1 MNNNYIYE
9 KIKKNIESK
18 FFDFDGVV
26 GLSFTD
32 LKSKY
37 TFDINGCE
45 IFPVASTIKIHI
57 LIQILN
63 LVEKNELD
71 LNQNIEITNKL
82 HSAGSGILSHLDNE
96 INLSLLDIINFMII
110 LSDNTATNY
119 LIDLAG
125 FENTNDII
133 KMMGLKNT
141 KLQRKME
148 DQEAVQNNIENF
160 STANECNELFNQ
172 LYHNKPTDYISKKT
186 IEILSK
192 PKKGYFNRIIDAK
205 TKIANKPG
213 GMPYVRCDSGIIFLK
228 NNPYI
233 LSIFSKLCTLES
245 YEQEYFIVNIANY
258 IHKFMLN
265 IDKSNQYGQGIR

>member
-1 MNNNYIYE
+1 MNNNFIYE
-9 KIKKNIESK
+9 KIKNNIESK
-18 FFDFDGVV
+18 FSDFDGVV

-37 TFDINGCE
+37 TFDINGSE

-148 DQEAVQNNIENF
+148 DQEAVQNNIENY

-186 IEILSK
+186 IEICFLLSR
-192 PKKGYFNRIIDAK
+192 NR
-205 TKIANKPG
+205 
-213 GMPYVRCDSGIIFLK
+213 L
-228 NNPYI
+228 
-233 LSIFSKLCTLES
+233 
-245 YEQEYFIVNIANY
+245 
-258 IHKFMLN
+258 
-265 IDKSNQYGQGIR
+265 

>member
-1 MNNNYIYE
+1 MNNNFIYE
-9 KIKKNIESK
+9 KIKNNIESK
-18 FFDFDGVV
+18 FSDFDGVV

-37 TFDINGCE
+37 TFDINGSE

-119 LIDLAG
+119 LIDIAG

-148 DQEAVQNNIENF
+148 DQEAVQNNIENLLNF
-160 STANECNELFNQ
+160 TKNISINSNYYLF
-172 LYHNKPTDYISKKT
+172 
-186 IEILSK
+186 
-192 PKKGYFNRIIDAK
+192 
-205 TKIANKPG
+205 
-213 GMPYVRCDSGIIFLK
+213 
-228 NNPYI
+228 
-233 LSIFSKLCTLES
+233 
-245 YEQEYFIVNIANY
+245 
-258 IHKFMLN
+258 
-265 IDKSNQYGQGIR
+265 